1 MIVCSPIFL
10 FSRTGLAMLNIFRKV
25 FGTRNERELKRI
37 QPLVNRV
44 NELEP
49 LMKSLSDAD
58 LAAKTV
64 AFKQRVANGESLDQL
79 LPEAFATVR
88 EASRRVLGQRHFD
101 VQLIGGT
108 VLHEGKISEMKTG
121 EGKTLTAT
129 LPLYLN
135 ALSGE
140 GAHLVTANDY
150 LARRDS
156 EWMGQ
161 IYRFLGMNV
170 GLIVHGLSDTERHAA
185 YAADITY
192 GQNNEFGF
200 DYLRDNMKTEL
211 KRWVQRG
218 YNYAIVDEVDSIL
231 IDEARTPLIISGPT
245 NDSTELFSKINAAI
259 VGLQK
264 DSDYT
269 LEEKSRSVAL
279 TEDGITKVEK
289 RLRLDNLYDPANIDS
304 LHAVEQSLKAHI
316 IFKKDVDYVVKDN
329 KVIIVD
335 EHTGRMMPGRRY
347 SDGLHAALEAKEHLP
362 IEQEYQTV
370 ASITF
375 QNYFRMYKKLG
386 GMTGTADTEATEF
399 RKIYNLDVSCVPT
412 NQKMIRKDHEDV
424 VFRTAREKFNHIADE
439 IESAQKRGQPVLV
452 GTVSVE
458 KSELLAKLL
467 TKRGVTHEI
476 LNAKNHA
483 READIIKNAGQKGV
497 VTISTNMAGRGTD
510 IVLGQGVKDLG
521 GLLVIG
527 SERHESRRIDNQLR
541 GRSGRQGDPGESK
554 FFLSLE
560 DDLMRIFAA
569 DKLSAIMARLGMQ
582 EGEAIISP
590 MVSRAIERAQKR
602 VEEQNFSI
610 RKHLLEYDD
619 VMNQQRQ
626 VIYGARRGVLEGT
639 AELDFLPT
647 VVSRIAEGLIRANS
661 PEETDTRQWAFD
673 KIQAAIHTGFNTAI
687 DLSSMSPSDSTV
699 EDIVEAST
707 KMIMEAYEA
716 KGSGVGKENMK
727 LVEHYIYLQV
737 IDAMWRD
744 HLAAMD
750 VLKDSVSLRGYG
762 QRDPLQEYK
771 KEAFRL
777 FSRLM
782 QRIEEEATMALIRM
796 PPPTFQKAPVVQS
809 PREED
814 LSFRHPDAQSGI
826 AAASAAEQPQA
837 PEGNAGEEEIIR
849 HRAGRREAPMAKPQE
864 TFVREAAKVGRND
877 PCPCGSGKKYK
888 KCHGTLDASAEA

>member
-1 MIVCSPIFL
+1 
-10 FSRTGLAMLNIFRKV
+10 MLNIFRKV